1 MLFAVT
7 QEMHT
12 WAVGPKQH
20 YTRGGEGGDFIPFQ
34 QDGCMWR
41 NWKLQGNVWIVLSR
55 VVAVNLWRKS
65 LCMAM
70 SFTETWPGLV
80 QEVCLCNLGKFWQ
93 WSAIFLPGQLCH
105 KNLPRLTHQWAC
117 LQAITRPT
125 HVGAGLFY
133 SHLQMA
139 ITLGKASNMVLIATK
154 TPLIR
159 NVFDMSLVVGSR
171 ELFPE
176 VPEVTP
182 IWYGSFAVRMFFLP
196 RNTWSIWSR

>member
-1 MLFAVT
+1 MLFTVT

-12 WAVGPKQH
+12 WAVRPKQH
-20 YTRGGEGGDFIPFQ
+20 CTRGGEGARLYSLSTRWLHVAKLKIAWKCLSSFVQ
-34 QDGCMWR
+34 GCSSKSVDKILMH
-41 NWKLQGNVWIVLSR
+41 GNVIHWNLAWVSSR
-55 VVAVNLWRKS
+55 GL
-65 LCMAM
+65 
-70 SFTETWPGLV
+70 LV
-80 QEVCLCNLGKFWQ
+80 QFGKILAVEPHF
-93 WSAIFLPGQLCH
+93 PPQLCH

-117 LQAITRPT
+117 SQAITRPA
-125 HVGAGLFY
+125 HVGVGLFY
-133 SHLQMA
+133 SSLQMA

-154 TPLIR
+154 TPLTR

-182 IWYGSFAVRMFFLP
+182 IWYGSFAVRIFFLP